1 MKEKILTLITGALLG
16 ATIASAGFL
25 IHLKTN
31 TKNTGNM
38 PQMNQTQ
45 MQNENSGMTP
55 PSMGQGQN
63 NNMPS
68 QTGNTNNK
76 SNNPQSQ
83 NNNEKTNMNGNN
95 SQNSNK
101 PNNKPQENG
110 GPQGGN
116 RQNGGPQGNKQNNDS
131 IPNMPGGNNSQNGNG
146 NTPSTPN
153 ENSAQ

>member
-25 IHLKTN
+25 IHSKIN
-31 TKNTGNM
+31 NKNIGNV

-45 MQNENSGMTP
+45 MQNGNGGMTP
-55 PSMGQGQN
+55 PSIRQEQN

-68 QTGNTNNK
+68 QIGNTNNT
-76 SNNPQSQ
+76 SNNPQTQ
-83 NNNEKTNMNGNN
+83 NNNEKPNMNENN
-95 SQNSNK
+95 SQNASK

-116 RQNGGPQGNKQNNDS
+116 GQNGSPQGNKQNHGS
-131 IPNMPGGNNSQNGNG
+131 KPNMPGGNNSQNGNG
-146 NTPSTPN
+146 NAPSTPN